1 MGQVSDL
8 RFSGRWRVAGAPS
21 AHAKVGKMR
30 RVLHIAVSLIV
41 VILLLG
47 PFDCFAASAPRS
59 HVADCC
65 LKGRCVPTASSDACC
80 KHSVPDREQFAPSG
94 TAEHS
99 SPLFVIATVHIPA
112 LDPCSAFY
120 SVADPKRHP
129 PGIELT
135 DPSLPLLI

>member
-1 MGQVSDL
+1 MLL
-8 RFSGRWRVAGAPS
+8 R
-21 AHAKVGKMR
+21 GKMR
-30 RVLHIAVSLIV
+30 RALRIAVRLIV

-47 PFDCFAASAPRS
+47 PFDCLAGGGPRS

-80 KHSVPDREQFAPSG
+80 KNSVPDRDQFAPSG

-99 SPLFVIATVHIPA
+99 CPLIVIAAVYVPTLA
-112 LDPCSAFY
+112 PCSTFQGF
-120 SVADPKRHP
+120 ADPKRHP

-135 DPSLPLLI
+135 DPRLPLLI